1 MQKLRDFF
9 HYQREAGVIM
19 LKKIH
24 SLSLTYAV
32 WIRKG
37 KKTVNFLQYLKGE
50 ESIID
55 LSKSNSERL

>member
-1 MQKLRDFF
+1 
-9 HYQREAGVIM
+9 M

-24 SLSLTYAV
+24 SLSVTYAV

-37 KKTVNFLQYLKGE
+37 KKTVHFLQYLEGE